1 MTVLNSYSS
10 NFAIINLNASHL
22 SISKAKPYTHGPIT
36 HINICK
42 GCEAMEEWVEKLW
55 NVGKTPFTFF
65 TIIVC
70 RRGLA
75 WLLHKNVI
83 GSMNGI
89 YLRVLTAYFNNEVL
103 QCRDKLCKYVTW
115 LWCHFKSIFYAVFSF
130 FFIYILCVL

>member
-22 SISKAKPYTHGPIT
+22 SMSIPYILY
-36 HINICK
+36 HIHIYFIK
-42 GCEAMEEWVEKLW
+42 IGYRDDGGMEEWVEKLW
-55 NVGKTPFTFF
+55 NVGETPFTFF

-70 RRGLA
+70 RRGSA

-115 LWCHFKSIFYAVFSF
+115 LWCHFKSIFYAVGF
-130 FFIYILCVL
+130 FFVCVL